1 MTQLPSHS
9 QHRREE
15 SERMIVLI
23 PLFQIN
29 SKSHNDCRM
38 LSMTSPYLCYLWA
51 AFPNDT
57 SDDFIGHSHLVS
69 LMGAP
74 APTSS
79 PRQRCQSWNGHISD
93 ILFFQVF
100 YFFRYYSM
108 SGASPA
114 GERTPGPNPVNP
126 FNPLML
132 VRPPPAGPW
141 GTSPPFPIC
150 TQHSEQSSPGINP
163 WIQMTVKDKRVSE
176 SIYLKTK
183 WVKRELCSFFS
194 DTHVFETNLQCC
206 NIFHCHLWRGGKDN
220 I

>member
-29 SKSHNDCRM
+29 SKSHNNCRM
-38 LSMTSPYLCYLWA
+38 LTMTSPYLCYLWA

-100 YFFRYYSM
+100 YFFRYYSICLAPHLQGREPRGQIRLIR
-108 SGASPA
+108 SIRWCWWDRRQPAREAPARPSPS
-114 GERTPGPNPVNP
+114 V
-126 FNPLML
+126 
-132 VRPPPAGPW
+132 
-141 GTSPPFPIC
+141 
-150 TQHSEQSSPGINP
+150 HSTVSSRHQG
-163 WIQMTVKDKRVSE
+163 
-176 SIYLKTK
+176 
-183 WVKRELCSFFS
+183 
-194 DTHVFETNLQCC
+194 
-206 NIFHCHLWRGGKDN
+206 
-220 I
+220 